1 MIIWLNLNVA
11 KLQKKSIARLD
22 EIREI
27 LFRFWAYP
35 EFRPLQEEIIG
46 SILDG
51 NDTLALMPTGGG
63 KSLTFQVPSL
73 AMDGICI
80 VVTPLIALMKDQVD
94 QLLARK
100 IKAAS
105 IHSGMTRNEI
115 SITLDNCIFGDY
127 KFLYVSPERL
137 RSDLFRIRVKDMN
150 VNLIAV
156 DEAHCISQ
164 WGYDFRP
171 SYLEIKS
178 IRELLEGVPILALT
192 ATATPEVCSDIQERL
207 GFQKKNMLSKSFD
220 RENLAYVVRRTE
232 NKDRELIRIIGSLDG
247 CGIIYTRNRKKCRD
261 ISQMLQEKGITSSY
275 YHAGLKHD
283 ERDSRQ
289 QEWIGNR
296 FRVMV
301 ATNAFGMGIDKPDVR
316 FVLHVDLPDTPEAY
330 FQEAGR
336 AGRDGQKSW
345 SVLLFSPAD
354 TRLAEQRIEVNF
366 PGIPKIR
373 QVYAALGNFLQVP
386 QGSGKGQQYDFE
398 FGDFL
403 HKYRL
408 NSMVAH
414 SSISILAME
423 GYITLTEAFNNPSRV
438 IFRIGRDDLYGFQVK
453 NAEFDGFIKLLL
465 RSYSGLFSGYVRID
479 EAKLARRSGLSPRK
493 VFDFLKSLSSRKL
506 IHYIPRKNIPV
517 ITYLEE
523 RLDDKNLLISPERY
537 NFRKERYEKRLR
549 EMIRYA
555 SSETLCRNQFLLG
568 YFGQLNTRRCGR
580 CDVCIE
586 KKKVEPG
593 SPEFNVIRGEIENL
607 LTDGSR
613 DIDSLVDFL
622 VDSRGA
628 GPGQVIGV
636 LEYLLESGVLIRGKD
651 LKIGLK

>member
-11 KLQKKSIARLD
+11 KLQKKTIANRE
-22 EIREI
+22 EIQGI
-27 LFRFWAYP
+27 LSRFWGFA
-35 EFRPLQEEIIG
+35 EFRPLQEEIISSVMEG
-46 SILDG
+46 R
-51 NDTLALMPTGGG
+51 DTLALMPTGGG

-73 AMDGICI
+73 AMNGICI

-115 SITLDNCIFGDY
+115 SITLDNCIFGDF

-137 RSDLFRIRVKDMN
+137 RSDLFRARVKDMN

-178 IRELLEGVPILALT
+178 IREVLEGVPVLALT
-192 ATATPEVCSDIQERL
+192 ATATPEVCSDIQEQL
-207 GFQKKNMLSKSFD
+207 GFEKNNLLSKSFD
-220 RENLAYVVRRTE
+220 RANLAYVVRRTE
-232 NKDRELIRIIGSLDG
+232 NKMRELVRIAGSLDG
-247 CGIIYTRNRKKCRD
+247 CGIIYTRNRKKCME
-261 ISQMLQEKGITSSY
+261 ISLLLQEKGITSGY

-289 QEWIGNR
+289 QEWIANR

-316 FVLHVDLPDTPEAY
+316 FVIHVDLPDTPEAY

-336 AGRDGQKSW
+336 AGRDEQKSW
-345 SVLLFSPAD
+345 SILLYSPAD

-373 QVYAALGNFLQVP
+373 QVYVALGNFLQIP

-414 SSISILAME
+414 SSLSILARE
-423 GYITLTEAFNNPSRV
+423 GYLELTEAFNNPSR
-438 IFRIGRDDLYGFQVK
+438 IMFRTGRDDLYGFQVK

-493 VFDFLKSLSSRKL
+493 VYDFLKSLSSRQV
-506 IHYIPRKNIPV
+506 IRYIPRKNIPV
-517 ITYLEE
+517 ITFLEE
-523 RLDDKNLLISPERY
+523 RLDEKNLLISPERY
-537 NFRKERYEKRLR
+537 KFRKERYEKRLR

-555 SSETLCRNQFLLG
+555 SSETFCRNQFLLG
-568 YFGQLNTRRCGR
+568 YFGQLKTPKCGR

-586 KKKVEPG
+586 KKKVEQG
-593 SPEFNVIRGEIENL
+593 SREFKAMQGEIEKL
-607 LTDGSR
+607 LVDGSR
-613 DIDSLVDFL
+613 DIDSIVEALN
-622 VDSRGA
+622 A
-628 GPGQVIGV
+628 GPGQIIRVV
-636 LEYLLESGVLIRGKD
+636 ELLLESGLLVRGRD